1 MSAPPILPRPQIPP
15 ISKTRKSL
23 ENKLTWNTTSF
34 KNPQPHP
41 APHESEDIAS
51 QSGSDSSKATTRSF
65 LGIISKGALAQHL
78 EHATERK
85 SGRDL
90 ASGFGTP
97 FGQHYR
103 AIGGDVAIVP
113 GDVIKAALL
122 PDGFVPRL
130 RPPPAAKL
138 PLALDVTVE
147 AVSESYRFT
156 YYEIDLSDRPLHS
169 SPARTLHI
177 QWSATEPRDAEVL
190 RVTPPVS
197 HLTRL
202 RPPAPHPPPV
212 RARANIHTHRGA
224 ATAPRRHPPPNQ
236 LARAPV
242 GHPAFVGG
250 RKQAGWRK
258 GSAKEAREDGERR
271 PRQRR
276 PRRNGGVEGVR
287 SCRYPAPALKHQQ
300 RIPLPKQQRPP
311 VRALRPVRVGGPPA
325 QVRPP
330 SSP

>member
-1 MSAPPILPRPQIPP
+1 M
-15 ISKTRKSL
+15 
-23 ENKLTWNTTSF
+23 
-34 KNPQPHP
+34 
-41 APHESEDIAS
+41 S

-202 RPPAPHPPPV
+202 RPPAPPPPTPPCAREHTHTSRRRHRAAPPPASQPA
-212 RARANIHTHRGA
+212 RARACRTSCV
-224 ATAPRRHPPPNQ
+224 RRRAKASR
-236 LARAPV
+236 LA
-242 GHPAFVGG
+242 
-250 RKQAGWRK
+250 
-258 GSAKEAREDGERR
+258 E
-271 PRQRR
+271 RQREGGEG
-276 PRRNGGVEGVR
+276 RRGEAAAAAAAAAKWGGGGVR